1 MKDTSSGL
9 WSSCCP
15 ARLRADA
22 GCILSPAST
31 APPGARFS
39 SVELIGDL
47 VPGDPR
53 AGATLIDRLEHDP
66 ARPSAASPPA
76 DCGPWPA
83 KTTPAMRCKR
93 PQPKTKTCRSAGK
106 HGSHSDSLAP
116 HASTA
121 QAEPQPT
128 ATARQVAIGPQAQ
141 SGLAYLR
148 SDPANHSMWRQADAV
163 VLPADSARPA
173 PRLRW
178 LAGPRRSAASAL
190 PFRSGGRAFYLDS
203 RPALIDGGAGAVGWP
218 AGSTTDPV
226 GRQRR
231 PNGRCCGF
239 LWAALGHAAP
249 GVRRDGS

>member
-53 AGATLIDRLEHDP
+53 AGATLIDRREHDP

-93 PQPKTKTCRSAGK
+93 PQPQTKTCRSAGK

-141 SGLAYLR
+141 SG
-148 SDPANHSMWRQADAV
+148 WRTCARIPLITACG
-163 VLPADSARPA
+163 ARPTPSSSLPI
-173 PRLRW
+173 PRGPLLVSAGLLGREDQLLLRC
-178 LAGPRRSAASAL
+178 
-190 PFRSGGRAFYLDS
+190 RSGRAGGRFTSIL
-203 RPALIDGGAGAVGWP
+203 
-218 AGSTTDPV
+218 
-226 GRQRR
+226 
-231 PNGRCCGF
+231 
-239 LWAALGHAAP
+239 
-249 GVRRDGS
+249 VRR